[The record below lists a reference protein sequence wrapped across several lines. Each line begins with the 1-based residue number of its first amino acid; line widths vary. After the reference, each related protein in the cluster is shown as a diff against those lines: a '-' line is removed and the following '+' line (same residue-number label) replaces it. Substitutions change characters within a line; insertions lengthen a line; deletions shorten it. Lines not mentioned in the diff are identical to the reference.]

1 MFVGE
6 EMISLSNV
14 VKRTNTDE
22 MEEKITIRLLTMNRS
37 RQPHEETDGSIQS
50 LQNNEYIEKAIEE
63 ANLIVERANQE
74 ADQIRRQIEKEK
86 RLFAEEKEKI
96 YQQAHHE
103 GYSKGIQLGQEKGY
117 REVEEL
123 IQFAKSIVDEA
134 KIEYQNCV
142 GKSEQTILTLSLKVA
157 EKILC
162 SSLNENE
169 ERFLPLVK
177 KAIDEVKNYKEVQI
191 YVNPSRY
198 ALLVKKKMNFCLIF
212 MMDNY
217 IFILMKIY
225 QKRAV
230 LLKRMDYG
238 WMSALIPNSK
248 KLKRNCLNYLLV
260 MKNESN

>member
-1 MFVGE
+1 
-6 EMISLSNV
+6 MISLSNV
-14 VKRTNTDE
+14 IKRTYTDE

-37 RQPHEETDGSIQS
+37 RQPHEETDGSIQP

-123 IQFAKSIVDEA
+123 IQYAKSIVDEA

-198 ALLVKKKMNFCLIF
+198 ALLVNKRDELLPHFHDGQLYIYPDENLSETGCIIETDGLRIDVGLDTQLREIKKKLFEL
-212 MMDNY
+212 
-217 IFILMKIY
+217 FIG
-225 QKRAV
+225 
-230 LLKRMDYG
+230 D
-238 WMSALIPNSK
+238 
-248 KLKRNCLNYLLV
+248 
-260 MKNESN
+260 EE

>member
-1 MFVGE
+1 
-6 EMISLSNV
+6 MISLSNV
-14 VKRTNTDE
+14 IKKTYTDE
-22 MEEKITIRLLTMNRS
+22 KEEKITIRLLTMNRS
-37 RQPHEETDGSIQS
+37 KQPHEETDGSIQS
-50 LQNNEYIEKAIEE
+50 LQNNEHIEKAIEA

-86 RLFAEEKEKI
+86 RLFAEEKEKM

-134 KIEYQNCV
+134 KIEYQKCID
-142 GKSEQTILTLSLKVA
+142 KSEQTILTLSIKVA

-177 KAIDEVKNYKEVQI
+177 KAIDEVKNYKEVQL
-191 YVNPSRY
+191 YVNPRRY
-198 ALLVKKKMNFCLIF
+198 ALLIKKKEELLPHFHDGQL
-212 MMDNY
+212 Y
-217 IFILMKIY
+217 IYPDENLSETSCIIETDGLRIDVGLDTQLQEIK
-225 QKRAV
+225 
-230 LLKRMDYG
+230 
-238 WMSALIPNSK
+238 K
-248 KLKRNCLNYLLV
+248 KLYE
-260 MKNESN
+260 MFIGDEE

>member
-1 MFVGE
+1 
-6 EMISLSNV
+6 MISLSNV
-14 VKRTNTDE
+14 IKRTFTDE

-162 SSLNENE
+162 SSLHENE

-198 ALLVKKKMNFCLIF
+198 ALLVNKRDELLPHFYDGQLYIYPDENLSETGCIIETDGLRMDVGLDTQLQEIKKKLFEL
-212 MMDNY
+212 
-217 IFILMKIY
+217 FIG
-225 QKRAV
+225 
-230 LLKRMDYG
+230 D
-238 WMSALIPNSK
+238 
-248 KLKRNCLNYLLV
+248 
-260 MKNESN
+260 EE